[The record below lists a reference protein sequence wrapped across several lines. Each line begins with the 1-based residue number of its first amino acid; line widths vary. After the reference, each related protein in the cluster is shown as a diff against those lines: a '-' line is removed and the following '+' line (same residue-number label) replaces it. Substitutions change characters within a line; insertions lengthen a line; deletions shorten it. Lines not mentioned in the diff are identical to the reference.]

1 MAKSG
6 IRSLNGNQ
14 YYYAEAN
21 TGESVAIG
29 MQSSS
34 GHIHVVVSPLP
45 DADPNGTPIIDI
57 ESGPNGNIDI
67 TPNGSGSV
75 ILPNATIEGGSI
87 DGTTLGAVTP
97 SSVNATSYEL
107 NGVPVSFGGTTW
119 VDSGAG
125 PTASLNGGEGMK
137 VLWFAPGTITLNGVA
152 DGDSFKIV
160 PIAGTSGY
168 SVVGDSGQ
176 QFSVAGT
183 SGTTLTAGTLPYA
196 TLDIVYLSGVFYVT
210 SMTAGID
217 LA

>member
-1 MAKSG
+1 MATLG
-6 IRSLNGNQ
+6 LRSLNGNQ
-14 YYYAEAN
+14 FLYSEG
-21 TGESVAIG
+21 TGG
-29 MQSSS
+29 QSSAAGIDS
-34 GHIHVVVSPLP
+34 GTNNFKIVLSSTAGATPGGTAVVTMEPG
-45 DADPNGTPIIDI
+45 A
-57 ESGPNGNIDI
+57 NGNISL

-75 ILPNATIEGGSI
+75 IVSKATIQSGAI
-87 DGTTLGAVTP
+87 DNTAIGATTAST
-97 SSVNATSYEL
+97 VNATSYSL

-137 VLWFAPGTITLNGVA
+137 VLWFVPGTITLNGVA

-176 QFSVAGT
+176 QFSVAGA

-196 TLDIVYLSGVFYVT
+196 TLNIVYLSGVFYVE

-217 LA
+217 LS